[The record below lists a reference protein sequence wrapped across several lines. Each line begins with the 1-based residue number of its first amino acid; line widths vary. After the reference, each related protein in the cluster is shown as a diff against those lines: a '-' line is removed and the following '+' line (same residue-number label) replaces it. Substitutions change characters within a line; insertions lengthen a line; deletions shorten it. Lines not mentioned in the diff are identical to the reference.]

1 MWVVKLGGSLDRDP
15 LLAQWLALLAQLGG
29 GRVTV
34 VCGGGRFADEVR
46 NAQAHWA
53 VDDLPAHNMA
63 VLAMAQSAYL
73 AQGLQPGLR
82 LATQPAEILQ
92 VLRAGHAALWLPLDR
107 TSTCVTPHTNWDHS
121 ADSMALQLAISLNA
135 ERLVVVKSCAVA
147 SAGSLAELVAD
158 GVLDN
163 GFAALAQQAMC
174 PIDVV
179 HKTGL
184 DTVRALL
191 LGETR
196 PAAGAAQ
203 A

>member
-15 LLAQWLALLAQLGG
+15 LLTQWLALLAQLGG

-34 VCGGGRFADEVR
+34 VCGGGRFADTVR

-53 VDDLPAHNMA
+53 VGDLPAHNMA

-82 LATQPAEILQ
+82 LATQPADILQ
-92 VLRAGHAALWLPLDR
+92 VLRAGLAALWLPLDR

-135 ERLVVVKSCAVA
+135 ERLVLVKSCAVA
-147 SAGSLAELVAD
+147 SAGNLAELVAD

-179 HKTGL
+179 HKTAL

-196 PAAGAAQ
+196 PATGAAP